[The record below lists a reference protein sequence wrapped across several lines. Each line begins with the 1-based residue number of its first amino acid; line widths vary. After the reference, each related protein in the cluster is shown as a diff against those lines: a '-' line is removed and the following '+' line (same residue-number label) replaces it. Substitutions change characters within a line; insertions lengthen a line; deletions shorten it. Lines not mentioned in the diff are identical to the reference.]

1 MNTYI
6 WKSIKCKQTT
16 DCKQTAVCNYFFFY
30 RNFVKELLS
39 QFTEENVPKYKFTLE
54 MVCKYKFRHENLWN
68 VNKQLDCKQTVCL
81 GAIFNNY
88 SKNFNC
94 FWWTWKDGN
103 WINSRKTMIWITK
116 DEYLLIPLT
125 RGFSPNWFWDF
136 YFTPS
141 ILVGKPVMV
150 NRSQPFCELY

>member
-6 WKSIKCKQTT
+6 WKSIKCKQIADSKQIA
-16 DCKQTAVCNYFFFY
+16 DCKQTALCNYFFFY

-103 WINSRKTMIWITK
+103 WINSR
-116 DEYLLIPLT
+116 
-125 RGFSPNWFWDF
+125 
-136 YFTPS
+136 
-141 ILVGKPVMV
+141 
-150 NRSQPFCELY
+150 